1 MPGTVP
7 NPRDRA
13 VSKVDT
19 VTGFMNL
26 MSRQTVIRTDTQTLQ
41 PMGSTT
47 KKGLGC
53 SQSEVE
59 GSERGCL
66 VQVIEPLCSSPVTT
80 VKQAEESCHIMTL
93 EN

>member
-1 MPGTVP
+1 
-7 NPRDRA
+7 
-13 VSKVDT
+13 
-19 VTGFMNL
+19 
-26 MSRQTVIRTDTQTLQ
+26 
-41 PMGSTT
+41 MGSTT